1 MSKKILKHMNF
12 LSRFI
17 VVPLLGLFIILL
29 NGCYSDHGLATDEY
43 DVVATY
49 YKENLDYTS
58 FKTYTMPDTIVHIVD
73 EGEEDELGRAN
84 DQLILSLVAEN
95 MQALGYRRITNP
107 QVEKPD
113 LGIVIAAT
121 SATNLQVYYNYSWG
135 GYWGYPGY
143 GYYYP
148 PYWWGPTVEEYRT
161 GTVFI
166 NMADP
171 DEFDQD
177 QKLLAT
183 VWLGVINGLLEDTK
197 SNIRD
202 RLTRDINQA
211 YTQSPYLGTSN

>member
-1 MSKKILKHMNF
+1 MS
-12 LSRFI
+12 
-17 VVPLLGLFIILL
+17 GLNIKYMKVFNRYILL
-29 NGCYSDHGLATDEY
+29 SLMGFLIIMLYGCYNDYGLTTAEY

-49 YKENLDYTS
+49 YKENLDYSS
-58 FKTYTMPDTIVHIVD
+58 FKSYTMPDTIIHIVQ
-73 EGEEDELGRAN
+73 EGEEDELGRDN
-84 DQLILSLVAEN
+84 DALILSLVVEN
-95 MQALGYRRITNP
+95 MAALGYRRITNP
-107 QVEKPD
+107 QVDDPD
-113 LGIVIAAT
+113 LGIIIAAT
-121 SATNLQVYYNYSWG
+121 SSTNIQVYYNYSWG

-148 PYWWGPTVEEYRT
+148 PYWWGPTVDGYKS

-171 DEFDQD
+171 YEFDQD

-202 RLTRDINQA
+202 RLTKDINQA
-211 YTQSPYLGTSN
+211 YTQSSYLGTSN